1 MITWEGA
8 RAPAAR
14 ATTLASVRGRLY
26 VFSASAAY
34 AALLVLLR
42 GRPSLKSD
50 AGVFLS
56 VAGSMLHGDRLYAG
70 VLDNKDPLFYY
81 AHAGALAAF
90 GWTGPFLLD
99 ILWLAIAAAST
110 LLLLRAAG
118 ASWLTAAVGFVA
130 YPLLLTGAWYLSGY
144 SLLAAL
150 SFVPLVGLLWLRG
163 RFVAAGA
170 LLALGVLFKVNLGL
184 VLVSVPLAA
193 LMLGPRELRSQL
205 TRAVG
210 GFAAVIAAGALV
222 LALRG
227 ELHGYIENFKE
238 NISYSSNVLS
248 ATGNVTGVPGHFK
261 VAAWAASRPGHFAFL
276 PVGKPLHLLVVAAV
290 FLLAGYSAI
299 RVLRRPKPAREAG
312 ESTTR
317 FLAAAF
323 LAASATTA
331 ITLALTAAWSP
342 HDQMLAFP
350 ALMLIVFVVARL
362 APALAEKPRLI
373 AAGAVCASRRARH
386 RPARRHG
393 RGAICA
399 GRWGC
404 LLVPVGPQRD
414 GRGARTGGGEPLSRG
429 RHDHVRAS
437 RAERR
442 RSGRGVPRL
451 ALRARLPGD
460 RPVRVHAA
468 PRRRAALRRGQAARS
483 HARHA
488 EIPPGTPRAAGM
500 GPVRRERRASAGAG
514 LRTRL
519 DPPHAQRAG
528 ICLGARPGRHG
539 ASHLAGRRARGAER
553 EAPPSSVPGCS

>member
-26 VFSASAAY
+26 VFSASAVY

-118 ASWLTAAVGFVA
+118 ASWLTAAVGFLA

-150 SFVPLVGLLWLRG
+150 SFAPLIGLLWLRG
-163 RFVAAGA
+163 RFAAAGA

-248 ATGNVTGVPGHFK
+248 ATGNITGVPGHVK

-290 FLLAGYSAI
+290 FLLAGYFAV
-299 RVLRRPKPAREAG
+299 RLLRRPKPAREPG
-312 ESTTR
+312 ETATR

-362 APALAEKPRLI
+362 APAVAQKPRLL
-373 AAGAVCASRRARH
+373 AAGAVCAAAALGVVLLGGTAAAPYARAGGVAYWFQPGHSGTAEELEQAAASRF
-386 RPARRHG
+386 PA
-393 RGAICA
+393 A
-399 GRWGC
+399 GRITFAHLGQNDEEAVAAFLDSRFALAC
-404 LLVPVGPQRD
+404 PAIAQYVFTPHLDGVLRCVEGKRPDLVLVTQKFHREPHAPQEWD
-414 GRGARTGGGEPLSRG
+414 QFVANG
-429 RHDHVRAS
+429 
-437 RAERR
+437 
-442 RSGRGVPRL
+442 
-451 ALRARLPGD
+451 
-460 RPVRVHAA
+460 
-468 PRRRAALRRGQAARS
+468 
-483 HARHA
+483 
-488 EIPPGTPRAAGM
+488 
-500 GPVRRERRASAGAG
+500 
-514 LRTRL
+514 TRL
-519 DPPHAQRAG
+519 LARDYERVSTRRTPNGLASVWALEPAGTAPHN
-528 ICLGARPGRHG
+528 
-539 ASHLAGRRARGAER
+539 
-553 EAPPSSVPGCS
+553 